1 MLMSENIIIPIRR
14 KIQSSTFLYLIIKM
28 TFLSHVI
35 RLKIVITTFSVGK
48 RRQKYNN
55 HHVVRQ
61 YF

>member
-28 TFLSHVI
+28 TFLSHAI
-35 RLKIVITTFSVGK
+35 RLKIVVITTFSVGK

-61 YF
+61 